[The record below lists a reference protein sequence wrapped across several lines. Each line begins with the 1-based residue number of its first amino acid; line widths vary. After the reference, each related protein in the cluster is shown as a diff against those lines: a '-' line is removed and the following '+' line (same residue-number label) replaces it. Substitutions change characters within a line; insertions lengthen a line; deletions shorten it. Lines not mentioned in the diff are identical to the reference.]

1 MSADPAPEGRRIFI
15 ADLPDGTFVYKEIP
29 PDVVW
34 PEPPADLDPS
44 IDWRLWPD
52 VDPADRR
59 SSTHRAAGQPNQ
71 DDPEAEARDRYN
83 REARERAR
91 RSRLA
96 DPRWPQSDPGP
107 FPPQAEP
114 ADEADDD

>member
-1 MSADPAPEGRRIFI
+1 MFM

-29 PDVVW
+29 PDMVW

-52 VDPADRR
+52 IDPADRR

-71 DDPEAEARDRYN
+71 DDPEAEARERYN
-83 REARERAR
+83 REAPAKAERLRQAGGR
-91 RSRLA
+91 PP
-96 DPRWPQSDPGP
+96 DPFNNPGHP
-107 FPPQAEP
+107 LYQPPDQPES
-114 ADEADDD
+114 